1 MADGK
6 SKTQAVDAVTTFA
19 DEAKA
24 QYQAYLN
31 SNDVVYVEPDVVV
44 GPTTS

>member
-1 MADGK
+1 MSTDGK
-6 SKTQAVDAVTTFA
+6 TTAADAVTTFA

-24 QYQAYLN
+24 QYQADLN